1 MSARRWMLLS
11 VASLTACSGCTNSMK
26 GIFAHAKPQAAAKA
40 RWDDVRAGVKLQLAE
55 SQFRSGRVTEALR
68 TINEAVELE
77 PANAGVFL
85 LLARIRLEQGQLGAA
100 RQAAD

>member
-1 MSARRWMLLS
+1 MSIRRGIILS
-11 VASLTACSGCTNSMK
+11 IAYLAACSGCTKSMK
-26 GIFAHAKPQAAAKA
+26 GIFSHEKPQAAAKA

-55 SQFRSGRVTEALR
+55 SQFRSGHVTDALR
-68 TINEAVELE
+68 TIDEAVELE

-100 RQAAD
+100 RQA